1 MYIYGQ
7 LDLSKVWANL
17 LSHQQTHS
25 LYPLRHFLYQFHPF
39 PTFKDGSLPWTTGG
53 PTDRPQAQ
61 LANWHKHWKSL
72 QERQRELSP
81 GRTWNRKGPETHT
94 GEMSWGRVLPPHIQT
109 TQECAAWPL
118 GPRGDGTTGARA
130 AWRIKG
136 GSRALLTSPTSAWG
150 LVGNDKAGHCSYIK
164 AAHRRLVLGS
174 SLGGRGRWERGK
186 GKAESWGYNPIP

>member
-17 LSHQQTHS
+17 LSHQQSHS
-25 LYPLRHFLYQFHPF
+25 LYPLHHFLYQFHPF
-39 PTFKDGSLPWTTGG
+39 PTFKDGTLPRTTGG

-61 LANWHKHWKSL
+61 LANWHKHWQSL

-109 TQECAAWPL
+109 TQEMCCLTFGPSGWWHYRSQGCMKNKGWLQSPPNVPPPAPWAWL
-118 GPRGDGTTGARA
+118 ATIRQDIA
-130 AWRIKG
+130 
-136 GSRALLTSPTSAWG
+136 
-150 LVGNDKAGHCSYIK
+150 
-164 AAHRRLVLGS
+164 
-174 SLGGRGRWERGK
+174 
-186 GKAESWGYNPIP
+186 PI